1 MTIQKIVHYVLHT
14 PHNTNK
20 AILIAMLEELIRTN
34 GGTVNPEPGD
44 DDFIYDG
51 GVETEGSSPGGDYVY
66 DGGIET

>member
-1 MTIQKIVHYVLHT
+1 MTIERVVQYVLHT

-34 GGTVNPEPGD
+34 GGTVNPDPGG

-51 GVETEGSSPGGDYVY
+51 GVENEGSSPGGDYIY
-66 DGGIET
+66 DGGMET